1 MLLLSSIPTLAADA
15 VELEVVDRLFLFMF
29 FVLRLV
35 IYSTTIEDFFASTML

>member
-1 MLLLSSIPTLAADA
+1 VLLLSSIPTLAADA

-35 IYSTTIEDFFASTML
+35 IYSTTIEYFCASML